1 MYISDPFR
9 FELAQAKSKV
19 IVVVKGELPN
29 DNEMPPAIQAYIK
42 AHTYIHTDDGWFWK
56 KLRYALPHKG
66 KRPELR
72 LLPRFLQRHHRQAS
86 HGAAASNDRF
96 QLLNGSFNNSTISL
110 QQSDNNT
117 ADYDGSGQG
126 LVMLEAARPHHD
138 VAGKKTSRRRS
149 FFGARQR
156 GDEI

>member
-72 LLPRFLQRHHRQAS
+72 LLPRFLQRHRPSQ
-86 HGAAASNDRF
+86 GAANDRF
-96 QLLNGSFNNSTISL
+96 QLLHTENGGSFNNSTISL
-110 QQSDNNT
+110 QQSDNN
-117 ADYDGSGQG
+117 ADYYGSSSVGFSNIMNNRHNS
-126 LVMLEAARPHHD
+126 VSPS
-138 VAGKKTSRRRS
+138 T
-149 FFGARQR
+149 
-156 GDEI
+156 